1 MAPWFLRN
9 YSVFGTPL
17 APGSN
22 HALWLTSYD
31 QTYSYPASKLTFD
44 SWIDS
49 GWRAIFSSRL
59 DAAKWNLQ
67 TAWAVQ
73 GVIFLL
79 PFIFAGLWSFRH
91 DLRIQIGVTAWALT
105 FVLMTLVFP
114 FAGSR
119 GGFFHSGAALQPLW
133 WVLVPVGLERFVA
146 WMESKRNWRKGE
158 AFRVFL
164 IGTVFI
170 CILMSLFIFYERVFS
185 APGWGSE
192 LARYRR
198 VETFIADFSTSN
210 DDAVLVGNPPGYF
223 NISNRAAIA
232 IPNEKLETVIEAAN
246 RYGAK
251 YLILEDNGTP
261 LPLKPVYET
270 PVSFS
275 VIRYLG
281 EVDGARIFT
290 IP

>member
-1 MAPWFLRN
+1 M
-9 YSVFGTPL
+9 
-17 APGSN
+17 
-22 HALWLTSYD
+22 
-31 QTYSYPASKLTFD
+31 TF
-44 SWIDS
+44 I
-49 GWRAIFSSRL
+49 
-59 DAAKWNLQ
+59 
-67 TAWAVQ
+67 
-73 GVIFLL
+73 
-79 PFIFAGLWSFRH
+79 
-91 DLRIQIGVTAWALT
+91 
-105 FVLMTLVFP
+105 FP

-119 GGFFHSGAALQPLW
+119 GSFFHSGAALQPLW
-133 WVLVPVGLERFVA
+133 WILVPVGLERIVA
-146 WMESKRNWRKGE
+146 WIESKRNWRKGE

-170 CILMSLFIFYERVFS
+170 CILMSFFILYERVFS

-198 VETFIADFSTSN
+198 VETFIADFSTSK

-223 NISNRAAIA
+223 NVSDRTAIA